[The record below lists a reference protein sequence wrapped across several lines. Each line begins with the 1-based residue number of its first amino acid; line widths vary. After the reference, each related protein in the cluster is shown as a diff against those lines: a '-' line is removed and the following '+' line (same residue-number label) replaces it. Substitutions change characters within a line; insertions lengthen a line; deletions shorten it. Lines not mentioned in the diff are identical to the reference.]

1 MSNCEFKF
9 IVHTEYEK
17 DYSVQNHTH
26 PCYELVYYLDGTGE
40 SVINSTN
47 YKFGQDTFIL
57 VGPKTPHSEAS
68 TTGSEVIFMG
78 FTTNYEDL
86 REGIYENGSEAIKAA
101 LKEIEAE
108 RNGKRPYHKAML
120 NLLAEKIVLLLLRTS
135 SGKTGEQSVPDVL
148 EYIRMN
154 ANKNVSIRD
163 MASELGYSY
172 DYFRKM
178 VASAAGENAKDFLLG
193 IKIKNAKEYLL
204 NTSMSVNAISIVTG
218 FSSPS
223 HLCSVFREREGLTP
237 NDFRETHRNDTF
249 INNLSKNVR

>member
-68 TTGSEVIFMG
+68 ATGSEVIFMG

-86 REGIYENGSEAIKAA
+86 REGIYENGSETIKAA

-108 RNGKRPYHKAML
+108 RIAPAAGRY
-120 NLLAEKIVLLLLRTS
+120 
-135 SGKTGEQSVPDVL
+135 VPQQT
-148 EYIRMN
+148 R
-154 ANKNVSIRD
+154 R
-163 MASELGYSY
+163 GC
-172 DYFRKM
+172 FRKIFFL
-178 VASAAGENAKDFLLG
+178 SEPENC
-193 IKIKNAKEYLL
+193 
-204 NTSMSVNAISIVTG
+204 TVS
-218 FSSPS
+218 
-223 HLCSVFREREGLTP
+223 LCNGA
-237 NDFRETHRNDTF
+237 N
-249 INNLSKNVR
+249 

>member
-68 TTGSEVIFMG
+68 ATGSEVIFMG

-86 REGIYENGSEAIKAA
+86 REGIYENGSETIKAA

-120 NLLAEKIVLLLLRTS
+120 NLLAEKVVLLLLRTS
-135 SGKTGEQSVPDVL
+135 SGKTGEQSVPT
-148 EYIRMN
+148 
-154 ANKNVSIRD
+154 S
-163 MASELGYSY
+163 SST
-172 DYFRKM
+172 
-178 VASAAGENAKDFLLG
+178 SA
-193 IKIKNAKEYLL
+193 
-204 NTSMSVNAISIVTG
+204 
-218 FSSPS
+218 
-223 HLCSVFREREGLTP
+223 
-237 NDFRETHRNDTF
+237 
-249 INNLSKNVR
+249 